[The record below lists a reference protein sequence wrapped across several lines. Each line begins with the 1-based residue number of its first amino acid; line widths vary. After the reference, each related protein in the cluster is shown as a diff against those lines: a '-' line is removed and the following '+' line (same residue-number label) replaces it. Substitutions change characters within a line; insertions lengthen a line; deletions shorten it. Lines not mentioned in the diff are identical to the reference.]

1 MDRGEKSSVNIQGAN
16 TKTLSHR
23 PDAVSGVI
31 DLVEIEHPV
40 INPIAK
46 IKDTT
51 KLNFF
56 FKKFPSF

>member
-1 MDRGEKSSVNIQGAN
+1 MNVANGN

-31 DLVEIEHPV
+31 DLVEIEHLV

-56 FKKFPSF
+56 FKKFPSFFATI

>member
-1 MDRGEKSSVNIQGAN
+1 MNVANGN

-51 KLNFF
+51 KLTFF